1 MDLQEIMFYVLAAT
15 TLGSGL
21 MITLSKDIVRVAF
34 WLLAALMGVAGLYVL
49 LGADFI
55 GFTQVMVYVGG
66 ILVLILFGIMMT
78 NKDPVLLKRGET
90 SRATIAAGLGVAA
103 LLAAGLV
110 ALLRSTTWKSAPPD
124 SMPPTTAR
132 LGDELL
138 TRYVLPFE
146 LISVL
151 LLVVLCG
158 AAYIARRRAED
169 N

>member
-1 MDLQEIMFYVLAAT
+1 MDLKEIMFYVFAAT

-21 MITLSKDIVRVAF
+21 MVTLSKDIVRVAF
-34 WLLAALMGVAGLYVL
+34 WLLSALMGVAGLYL
-49 LGADFI
+49 ILGADFV

-66 ILVLILFGIMMT
+66 ILILILFGIMMT
-78 NKDPVLLKRGET
+78 NKDPILLRRGET
-90 SRATIAAGLGVAA
+90 SKGVVVAGLGVAA
-103 LLAAGLV
+103 VTATALV
-110 ALLRSTTWKSAPPD
+110 VMLRGTAWKSAAPD
-124 SMPPTTAR
+124 AMPPTTAR
-132 LGDELL
+132 LGEELL
-138 TRYVLPFE
+138 TRYILPFE